1 MSSSDSSSSSS
12 MISTTVSTTAGT
24 LPAPAK
30 ADVLIIGAGVIGL
43 AAAYELSKAGTKV
56 VVIDK
61 FDPGYGCSYGNAGWI
76 TPCFAMPLPMPGMLF
91 KSIRW
96 LTDPESPL
104 YIKPE
109 LSLTLMSWLFQ
120 FLGAMNEKQM
130 LRSVDALTAIS
141 KQSLDL
147 YRQLHATTDKPFSF
161 EQKGLFMV
169 ANSDDGLKY
178 AKSEMDL
185 VARSGIP
192 GRLMLEEEA
201 RAFEPSLTKRIKG
214 GVFFSEE
221 AHAEPLQVTQTLA
234 HEAKKLGAQ
243 IYSKAEVIDFQIGAH
258 GIAAAR
264 TTRGMFQ
271 ADQFVLATGSWS
283 HAIGQTLRLRIPVL
297 GGKGYAIITDPLAP
311 NPLRPMMLVEK
322 KVAVTPR
329 NGTLRLA
336 GTLELVNQDETFTTR
351 RVEAIIRGAREF
363 MNVPDPIRFHEI
375 WRGLRPCTPDGV
387 PIIGRTARYP
397 NLLLATGHQMLGL
410 QSATGTGKLVSDLT
424 LGRTPDLDPKPF
436 RADRF

>member
-1 MSSSDSSSSSS
+1 M
-12 MISTTVSTTAGT
+12 TNEV
-24 LPAPAK
+24 APIK
-30 ADVLIIGAGVIGL
+30 ADVLIVGGGVIGL
-43 AAAYELSKAGTKV
+43 ASAYELSKAGAKV

-61 FDPGYGCSYGNAGWI
+61 FEPGYGCSYGNAGWI

-91 KSIRW
+91 KSFKW
-96 LTDPESPL
+96 LLDPESPL

-109 LSLTLMSWLFQ
+109 LSPALISWLITFM
-120 FLGAMNEKQM
+120 GSMTTKKM
-130 LRSVDALTAIS
+130 LSSVDALTQIS
-141 KQSLDL
+141 VQSLKL
-147 YRQLHATTDKPFSF
+147 YQELSALTDKPFSF

-169 ANSDDGLKY
+169 AQSDDGLKY
-178 AKSEMDL
+178 AKQEMEL
-185 VARSGIP
+185 VSRNGVT

-214 GVFFSEE
+214 GVFFDQE

-234 HEAKKLGAQ
+234 HEAQKLGAV
-243 IYSKAEVIDFQIGAH
+243 ILSKTEVIDFQLSATGVV
-258 GIAAAR
+258 AAR

-283 HAIGQTLRLRIPVL
+283 RQLGQTLDLKIPVL
-297 GGKGYAIITDPLAP
+297 GGKGYAIITDPLGP
-311 NPLRPMMLVEK
+311 NPQRPMMLVEK

-351 RVEAIIRGAREF
+351 RVEAIVRGAREF
-363 MNVPDPIRFHEI
+363 MNVPEEIRYHEI

-387 PIIGRTARYP
+387 PVIGRTKRYP
-397 NLLLATGHQMLGL
+397 NMLVATGHQMLGL
-410 QSATGTGKLVSDLT
+410 QSATGTGKLVADL
-424 LGRTPDLDPKPF
+424 LLNKTPDVDPKPF

>member
-1 MSSSDSSSSSS
+1 MSNSTLSS
-12 MISTTVSTTAGT
+12 
-24 LPAPAK
+24 LPANLK
-30 ADVLIIGAGVIGL
+30 ADVLIVGAGVIGL
-43 AAAYELSKAGTKV
+43 ASALELSKAGAKV
-56 VVIDK
+56 IVIDK

-76 TPCFAMPLPMPGMLF
+76 TPCFAMPLPMPGMLL

-109 LSLTLMSWLFQ
+109 LSPTLISWLFR
-120 FLGAMNEKQM
+120 FMRSMTEKQM
-130 LRSVDALTAIS
+130 LQSVDALTHLS
-141 KQSLDL
+141 KLSMDL
-147 YRQLHATTDKPFSF
+147 YKHLDKTTDKPFSF

-169 ANSDDGLKY
+169 AQSDDGLKY
-178 AKSEMDL
+178 AKSEMEL
-185 VARSGIP
+185 VARNGIP
-192 GRLMLEEEA
+192 GKLMLEEEA

-214 GVFFSEE
+214 GVFFPEE

-234 HEAKKLGAQ
+234 HEARKLGAQ
-243 IYSKAEVIDFQIGAH
+243 IISKAEVIDFVLGPK
-258 GIAAAR
+258 GIAGAR
-264 TTRGMFQ
+264 TTRGIFE
-271 ADQFVLATGSWS
+271 AEQFVLATGSWS
-283 HAIGQTLRLRIPVL
+283 LAIGQTLRLRVPVL

-311 NPLRPMMLVEK
+311 NPQRPMMLVEK

-351 RVEAIIRGAREF
+351 RVEAIVRGAREF
-363 MNVPDPIRFHEI
+363 MNVPENIHYHEI

-387 PIIGRTARYP
+387 PIIGRTARYR

-410 QSATGTGKLVSDLT
+410 QSATGTGKLVADLA

>member
-1 MSSSDSSSSSS
+1 M
-12 MISTTVSTTAGT
+12 TQT
-24 LPAPAK
+24 LAPLK
-30 ADVLIIGAGVIGL
+30 ADVLIVGGGVIGL
-43 AAAYELSKAGTKV
+43 ACAYELSRAGAQ
-56 VVIDK
+56 VILVDK
-61 FDPGYGCSYGNAGWI
+61 SDPGYGCSYGNAGWI
-76 TPCFAMPLPMPGMLF
+76 TPCFSMPLPMPGMLL
-91 KSIRW
+91 KSIGW

-109 LSLTLMSWLFQ
+109 LSWTLFRWLFR
-120 FLGAMNEKQM
+120 FLLSMNRKQM
-130 LRSVDALTAIS
+130 LSSVDALTAIS
-141 KQSLDL
+141 KQSLALYKELSKSTDL
-147 YRQLHATTDKPFSF
+147 PFSF

-169 ANSDDGLKY
+169 AQSDDGFNY
-178 AKSEMDL
+178 AKTEMEL

-192 GRLMLEEEA
+192 GVLMGEDES

-214 GVFFSEE
+214 GVYFPEE

-243 IYSKAEVIDFQIGAH
+243 ILSKAEVIDFQVGPR
-258 GIAAAR
+258 GIASAR
-264 TTRGMFQ
+264 TTRGVFV

-283 HAIGQTLRLRIPVL
+283 PRIAQTLELRVPVL
-297 GGKGYAIITDPLAP
+297 GGKGYAIITDPLGP
-311 NPLRPMMLVEK
+311 NPIRPMMLVEK

-351 RVEAIIRGAREF
+351 RVEAIVRGAREF
-363 MNVPDPIRFHEI
+363 MNVPDAIRYHEI

-397 NLLLATGHQMLGL
+397 NLILATGHQMLGL
-410 QSATGTGKLVSDLT
+410 QSAPGTGKLVADLA
-424 LGRTPDLDPKPF
+424 LERTPDLDPKPF
-436 RADRF
+436 RATRF

>member
-1 MSSSDSSSSSS
+1 M
-12 MISTTVSTTAGT
+12 TV
-24 LPAPAK
+24 LPAHPK
-30 ADVLIIGAGVIGL
+30 SDVLIVGGGVIGL
-43 AAAYELSKAGTKV
+43 ASAYELGRAGVRVTL
-56 VVIDK
+56 IDK
-61 FDPGYGCSYGNAGWI
+61 SDPGYGCSYGNAGWI

-91 KSIRW
+91 KSIGW

-109 LSLTLMSWLFQ
+109 LSVTLFRWLLR
-120 FLGAMNEKQM
+120 FLLSMNRKQM
-130 LRSVDALTAIS
+130 LASVDALTAIS

-147 YRQLHATTDKPFSF
+147 YKELARTTDKPFSF

-169 ANSDDGLKY
+169 AQSDDGFRY
-178 AKSEMDL
+178 AKNEMEL
-185 VARSGIP
+185 VATQGIP
-192 GRLMLEEEA
+192 GRAMGEDEA

-214 GVFFSEE
+214 GVFFEAE

-234 HEAKKLGAQ
+234 HEAKKHGVQ
-243 IYSKAEVIDFQIGAH
+243 ITPKAEVIDFQLNSN
-258 GIAAAR
+258 GIASAR
-264 TTRGMFQ
+264 TTQGIFT

-283 HAIGQTLRLRIPVL
+283 PRIAQTLELRVPVL
-297 GGKGYAIITDPLAP
+297 GGKGYAIITDPLEP

-329 NGTLRLA
+329 AGTLRLA

-351 RVEAIIRGAREF
+351 RVEAIVRGAREF
-363 MNVPDPIRFHEI
+363 MNVPEKIEYHEI

-397 NLLLATGHQMLGL
+397 NLILATGHQMLGL
-410 QSATGTGKLVSDLT
+410 QSATGTGKLVADLA
-424 LGRTPDLDPKPF
+424 LNRKPDVDPEPF
-436 RADRF
+436 RATRF

>member
-1 MSSSDSSSSSS
+1 MSTNELAT
-12 MISTTVSTTAGT
+12 I
-24 LPAPAK
+24 K
-30 ADVLIIGAGVIGL
+30 ADVLIVGAGVIGL
-43 AAAYELSKAGTKV
+43 ASAYELSRAGAKV

-61 FDPGYGCSYGNAGWI
+61 FEPGYGCSYGNAGWI

-91 KSIRW
+91 KSFKW
-96 LTDPESPL
+96 LLDPESPL

-109 LSLTLMSWLFQ
+109 LSPTLISWLITFM
-120 FLGAMNEKQM
+120 ASMTEKKM
-130 LRSVDALTAIS
+130 LASVDALTQIS
-141 KQSLDL
+141 IQSLRL
-147 YRQLHATTDKPFSF
+147 YQELAAKTDKPFSF

-169 ANSDDGLKY
+169 AQSDDGLKY
-178 AKSEMDL
+178 ARQEMEL
-185 VARSGIP
+185 VSRNGIP
-192 GRLMLEEEA
+192 GQLMLEEEA

-214 GVFFSEE
+214 GVFFSQE

-234 HEAKKLGAQ
+234 HEAQKHGAR
-243 IYSKAEVIDFQIGAH
+243 ILSKTEVIDFQLGAK
-258 GIAAAR
+258 GVIAAR
-264 TTRGMFQ
+264 TTRGIFE

-283 HAIGQTLRLRIPVL
+283 HHLGQTLELKIPVL
-297 GGKGYAIITDPLAP
+297 GGKGYAIITDPLGP

-351 RVEAIIRGAREF
+351 RVEAIVRGAREF
-363 MNVPDPIRFHEI
+363 MNVPESIRYHEI

-387 PIIGRTARYP
+387 PVIGRTKRYP

-410 QSATGTGKLVSDLT
+410 QSATGTGKLVADLA
-424 LGRTPDLDPKPF
+424 LGKTPDVDPKPF

>member
-1 MSSSDSSSSSS
+1 M
-12 MISTTVSTTAGT
+12 TNEV
-24 LPAPAK
+24 APIK
-30 ADVLIIGAGVIGL
+30 ADVLIVGGGVIGL
-43 AAAYELSKAGTKV
+43 ASAYELSKAGAKV

-61 FDPGYGCSYGNAGWI
+61 FEPGYGCSYGNAGWI

-91 KSIRW
+91 KSFKW
-96 LTDPESPL
+96 LLDPESPL

-109 LSLTLMSWLFQ
+109 LSPALISWLITFMGSMTQ
-120 FLGAMNEKQM
+120 KKM
-130 LRSVDALTAIS
+130 LRSVDALTQIS
-141 KQSLDL
+141 VQSLKLYQELSAQTDL
-147 YRQLHATTDKPFSF
+147 PFSF

-169 ANSDDGLKY
+169 AQSDDGLKY
-178 AKSEMDL
+178 AKQEMEL
-185 VARSGIP
+185 VSRNGVT

-214 GVFFSEE
+214 GVFFDQE

-234 HEAKKLGAQ
+234 HEAQKLGAV
-243 IYSKAEVIDFQIGAH
+243 ILSKTEVIDFQLGAK
-258 GIAAAR
+258 GVLAAR

-283 HAIGQTLRLRIPVL
+283 RHLGQTLELKIPVL
-297 GGKGYAIITDPLAP
+297 GGKGYAIITDPLGP
-311 NPLRPMMLVEK
+311 NPQRPMMLVEK

-329 NGTLRLA
+329 HGTLRLA

-351 RVEAIIRGAREF
+351 RVEAIVRGAREF
-363 MNVPDPIRFHEI
+363 MNVPDEIRYHEI

-387 PIIGRTARYP
+387 PVIGRTKRYP

-410 QSATGTGKLVSDLT
+410 QSATGTGKLIADLA
-424 LGRTPDLDPKPF
+424 LGKTPDVDPNPF

>member
-1 MSSSDSSSSSS
+1 MTNE
-12 MISTTVSTTAGT
+12 M
-24 LPAPAK
+24 APIK
-30 ADVLIIGAGVIGL
+30 ADVLIVGGGVIGL
-43 AAAYELSKAGTKV
+43 ASAYELSRAGAKV

-61 FDPGYGCSYGNAGWI
+61 FEPGYGCSYGNAGWI

-91 KSIRW
+91 KSFKW
-96 LTDPESPL
+96 LLDPESPL

-109 LSLTLMSWLFQ
+109 LSPTLISWLLTFMASMTQ
-120 FLGAMNEKQM
+120 KKM
-130 LRSVDALTAIS
+130 LASVDALTQIS
-141 KQSLDL
+141 IQSLKL
-147 YRQLHATTDKPFSF
+147 YQELAAKTDRPFSF
-161 EQKGLFMV
+161 EQKGLLMV
-169 ANSDDGLKY
+169 AQSDEGLKY
-178 AKSEMDL
+178 AKQEMDL
-185 VARSGIP
+185 VSRNGIP
-192 GRLMLEEEA
+192 GQLMLEEEA

-214 GVFFSEE
+214 GVFFSQE

-234 HEAKKLGAQ
+234 HEAQKLGAV
-243 IYSKAEVIDFQIGAH
+243 ILSKTEVIDFQLGKN
-258 GIAAAR
+258 GVSAAR
-264 TTRGMFQ
+264 TTRGIFQ

-283 HAIGQTLRLRIPVL
+283 RHIGQTLELKIPVL
-297 GGKGYAIITDPLAP
+297 GGKGYAIITDPLGP

-351 RVEAIIRGAREF
+351 RVEAIVRGAREF
-363 MNVPDPIRFHEI
+363 MNVPESIRYHEI

-387 PIIGRTARYP
+387 PVIGRTARYP

-410 QSATGTGKLVSDLT
+410 QSATGTGKLVADLA
-424 LGRTPDLDPKPF
+424 LGKTPDVDPKPF

>member
-1 MSSSDSSSSSS
+1 M
-12 MISTTVSTTAGT
+12 TNQ
-24 LPAPAK
+24 LPAQLK
-30 ADVLIIGAGVIGL
+30 ADVLIVGGGVIGL
-43 AAAYELSKAGTKV
+43 ASAYELSRAGASV
-56 VVIDK
+56 IVIDK
-61 FDPGYGCSYGNAGWI
+61 TDPGYGCSYGNAGWI
-76 TPCFAMPLPMPGMLF
+76 TPCFAMPLPMPGMLL

-109 LSLTLMSWLFQ
+109 LSATLMAWLLRFM
-120 FLGAMNEKQM
+120 LSMTKKQM
-130 LRSVDALTAIS
+130 FQSVDALTAIS

-147 YRQLHATTDKPFSF
+147 YKELAKTTDKPFSF

-169 ANSDDGLKY
+169 AQSDDGLKY
-178 AKSEMDL
+178 ARKEMEL

-192 GRLMLEEEA
+192 GKLMLEEEA

-234 HEAKKLGAQ
+234 HEAQKLGAR
-243 IYSKAEVIDFQIGAH
+243 IISKAEVIDFQLGPR

-264 TTRGMFQ
+264 TTRGIFQ

-283 HAIGQTLRLRIPVL
+283 HSIGQTLRLKIPVL
-297 GGKGYAIITDPLAP
+297 GGKGYAIITDPLTP

-351 RVEAIIRGAREF
+351 RVEAIVRGAREF
-363 MNVPDPIRFHEI
+363 MNVPDTIRYHEI

-410 QSATGTGKLVSDLT
+410 QSATGTGKLVADLA
-424 LGRTPDLDPKPF
+424 LGRPTDVDPKPF

>member
-1 MSSSDSSSSSS
+1 MSNFPQE
-12 MISTTVSTTAGT
+12 I
-24 LPAPAK
+24 K
-30 ADVLIIGAGVIGL
+30 ADVLIVGGGVIGL
-43 AAAYELSKAGTKV
+43 ASAYELSRAGVRV

-61 FDPGYGCSYGNAGWI
+61 SEPGYGCSYGNAGWI
-76 TPCFAMPLPMPGMLF
+76 TPCFSMPLPMPGMLL
-91 KSIRW
+91 KSIGW
-96 LTDPESPL
+96 LTNPESPL

-109 LSLTLMSWLFQ
+109 MSVTLFRWLLRFLLS
-120 FLGAMNEKQM
+120 MNRKQM
-130 LRSVDALTAIS
+130 LASVDALTAIS
-141 KQSLDL
+141 KQSLEL
-147 YRQLHATTDKPFSF
+147 YKELSLKTDKPFSF

-169 ANSDDGLKY
+169 AQSDDGFKY
-178 AKSEMDL
+178 AKTEMEL
-185 VARSGIP
+185 VSRNGIP
-192 GRLMLEEEA
+192 GQIMGEEEA

-243 IYSKAEVIDFQIGAH
+243 ILSKAEVIDFQLGPQ
-258 GIAAAR
+258 GIASAR
-264 TTRGMFQ
+264 TTRGVFT
-271 ADQFVLATGSWS
+271 AEQFVLATGSWS
-283 HAIGQTLRLRIPVL
+283 PRVAQTLDLRVPVL

-351 RVEAIIRGAREF
+351 RVEAIVRGAREF
-363 MNVPDPIRFHEI
+363 MNVPPEIRYHEI

-397 NLLLATGHQMLGL
+397 NLILATGHQMLGL
-410 QSATGTGKLVSDLT
+410 QSAPGSGKLVADIVLNRLT
-424 LGRTPDLDPKPF
+424 DVDPKPF